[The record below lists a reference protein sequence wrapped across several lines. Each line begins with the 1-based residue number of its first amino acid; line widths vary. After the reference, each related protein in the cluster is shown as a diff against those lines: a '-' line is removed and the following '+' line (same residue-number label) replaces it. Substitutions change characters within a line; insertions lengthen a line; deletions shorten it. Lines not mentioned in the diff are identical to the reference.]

1 MTAKLER
8 LQPDDETKLQHD
20 PVLHTRQ
27 QQQAR
32 MVSGLVLNQKLVCR
46 VIKQQEN
53 RGCEQQQLITLFPS
67 NLSSC
72 YCDVFHYVQLSR
84 PWQGEFGVHLPV
96 RDFCHKEWVA
106 LGKALEIL
114 I

>member
-8 LQPDDETKLQHD
+8 LQPDDETKQQND

-32 MVSGLVLNQKLVCR
+32 MVSGLVLNQKLVPR

-53 RGCEQQQLITLFPS
+53 RGGGEHQQLIT
-67 NLSSC
+67 
-72 YCDVFHYVQLSR
+72 
-84 PWQGEFGVHLPV
+84 
-96 RDFCHKEWVA
+96 
-106 LGKALEIL
+106 
-114 I
+114 

>member
-8 LQPDDETKLQHD
+8 LQPDDETKQQHD

-32 MVSGLVLNQKLVCR
+32 MVSGLVLNQKLVRR

-53 RGCEQQQLITLFPS
+53 RGCEHQQLITLFPS

-72 YCDVFHYVQLSR
+72 YCDVFHYVQLRR
-84 PWQGEFGVHLPV
+84 PWQGEFGARLSV
-96 RDFCHKEWVA
+96 RDFCRREWVV
-106 LGKALEIL
+106 LGKGLEIL
-114 I
+114 M